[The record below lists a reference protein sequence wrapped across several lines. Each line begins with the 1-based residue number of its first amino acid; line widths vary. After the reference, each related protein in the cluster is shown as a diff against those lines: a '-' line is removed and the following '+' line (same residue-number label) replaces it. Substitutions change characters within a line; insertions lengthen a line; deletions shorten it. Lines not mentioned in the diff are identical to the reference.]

1 MFRSILLLC
10 LFIISSSP
18 TRAQEKIPLWPQG
31 APGFEDRKGEP
42 EQARDWWVK
51 NIHNPSITAYLP
63 DPTLATGTA
72 VVICPGGGHRELV
85 FDAEGTDAALFFNK
99 LGVAAFILKYRLG
112 REEGSPYDVA
122 VHPKQDILRAM
133 RVVRSRS
140 EEWNLDPS
148 RLGAMGF
155 SAGGEVVNMIAYDDN
170 QGNPADDDPI
180 ERSSANPDFQVLI
193 YPGPLGIP
201 EAVSKDAPPA
211 FLLAAIDD
219 PCCSG
224 PTLRLLNAY
233 HKAGASAE
241 GHVFAQG
248 SHAFNMGLRSD
259 LKSIHSWPER
269 LADWM
274 EDTGLLKNSRE

>member
-63 DPTLATGTA
+63 DPNLATGTA
-72 VVICPGGGHRELV
+72 VMICPGGGHRELV

-259 LKSIHSWPER
+259 LKSIHSWPDR

>member
-10 LFIISSSP
+10 LFIISFSP
-18 TRAQEKIPLWPQG
+18 TRAQERIPLWPQG
-31 APGFEDRKGEP
+31 APGFEDRKDEA

-224 PTLRLLNAY
+224 PTLTLLNAY
-233 HKAGASAE
+233 HKAGVSAE

>member
-31 APGFEDRKGEP
+31 APGFEDRKDEA

-259 LKSIHSWPER
+259 LKSIHSWPDR
-269 LADWM
+269 LADWL

>member
-10 LFIISSSP
+10 LFIISFSP
-18 TRAQEKIPLWPQG
+18 TRAQERIPLWPQG

-42 EQARDWWVK
+42 EQSKDWWVK

-122 VHPKQDILRAM
+122 VHPRQDILRAM

-155 SAGGEVVNMIAYDDN
+155 SAGGEVVNMITYDDN

-259 LKSIHSWPER
+259 LKSIHSWPDR